1 MSKNETSTVRIF
13 DRQALELRRKRATT
27 NFSAHDFMFQEVA
40 ERLIQRITDVKR
52 KFGLAIDLGARTKHL
67 KQMLSKEDSINKI
80 ISLGLIRDLKDYDL
94 VGNEEVMP
102 FKDASADLLVSN
114 LVFHWTNDLVGTLI
128 QCRQILKPDGLF
140 LAALFGGNTLTEL
153 RQVMI
158 EVENEISGGIW
169 PRISPLIQLPDAAAL
184 LQRSGYNLP
193 VADTDTITVTYS
205 DAFSLMRDL
214 RGMGETNA
222 ILARKQHFSKRSIFS
237 QVAERYHMLFADS
250 KGKMPATFQIIY
262 LTGWAPDE
270 TQPLPLQPGTA
281 AQRLADALD
290 STEQSAGDFAKPKI

>member
-13 DRQALELRRKRATT
+13 DRRTIELRRKRATT
-27 NFSAHDFMFQEVA
+27 KFSAHDFMFKEVA

-52 KFGLAIDLGARTKHL
+52 KFGLTIDLGARTKHL
-67 KQMLSKEDSINKI
+67 KQMLSKEESINNI
-80 ISLGLIRDLKDYDL
+80 ISFGLIRDLKDCDL
-94 VGNEEVMP
+94 IGNEEVMP
-102 FKDASADLLVSN
+102 FKVASADLLVSN

-153 RQVMI
+153 RQVMV
-158 EVENEISGGIW
+158 EVENEISGGVW

-222 ILARKQHFSKRSIFS
+222 TLARKRHFSKRSIFS
-237 QVAERYHMLFADS
+237 QVAKRYHMLFADS
-250 KGKMPATFQIIY
+250 KGRIPATFQIIY

-270 TQPLPLQPGTA
+270 AQPLPLKPGTA
-281 AQRLADALD
+281 TQRLADALD
-290 STEQSAGDFAKPKI
+290 STEQSAGDTAKPKI